1 MNIFI
6 LNTGRCGSTTFIEAC
21 QHITNYTA
29 AHESRTAEIGEE
41 RLDYPDNHIE
51 ADNRLSW
58 FLGRLEEQYGDSA
71 IYVHLYRKRT
81 AVARSFANR
90 YNKGIIRAYKDAIL
104 MDSPENMNPVEV
116 SEDYVKTVNA
126 NIRLFLKDKS
136 RKMSFALENAKSD
149 FRKFWNLVGAEG
161 DLDAALKEWD
171 KEYNATENPTIL
183 ELGARKMYRIVKKLP
198 KFIKT
203 A

>member
-29 AHESRTAEIGEE
+29 AHESLTAELGED
-41 RLDYPDNHIE
+41 RFDYPDNHIE

-58 FLGRLEEQYGDSA
+58 LLGRLEEQYGNNA
-71 IYVHLYRKRT
+71 IYVHLYRKRE

-104 MDSPENMNPVEV
+104 MDSPEKMDPVEV

-136 RKMSFALENAKSD
+136 RKMSFALENAKTD
-149 FRKFWNLVGAEG
+149 FRKFWKQIGAEG
-161 DLDAALKEWD
+161 DLDSALREW
-171 KEYNATENPTIL
+171 EVEHNATPKPNIL
-183 ELGARKMYRIVKKLP
+183 EFSARKMYRIVKKLP
-198 KFIKT
+198 KFIKS